1 MTTDMTPAGERASP
15 TIERLADH
23 TAVEVKAKRNVTPRD
38 LRSLRA
44 FGEERPKRRRLCVSL
59 EPRRRRVGDVTI
71 LPYREF
77 LEALWDGEYSA

>member
-1 MTTDMTPAGERASP
+1 MDFL
-15 TIERLADH
+15 LADH
-23 TAVEVKAKRNVTPRD
+23 TAVEVKAKRSVTPRD

-44 FGEERPKRRRLCVSL
+44 LGEERPKRRRLCVSL

-77 LEALWDGEYSA
+77 LEALWEGEYSD